1 MDINFAHYSADNCLC
16 CMLQGEKK
24 GVSIYVVLRH
34 QFSITYGFHPIN
46 SFFSNKLACNTV
58 ILPATLFEE
67 LLDWYFYNVGNKIPA

>member
-1 MDINFAHYSADNCLC
+1 MWISILHIILLITVFVACS
-16 CMLQGEKK
+16 QEKK

-46 SFFSNKLACNTV
+46 TFFSNKLACNTV

-67 LLDWYFYNVGNKIPA
+67 LLDWYFYNVGNEIPA